1 MGLDIIGY
9 RDTSMAEVFGYYI
22 HVEAHLPGGCSI
34 LVSQP
39 VRSQLSVPVVR
50 TTLLIPWCSRNT
62 ESNSLMVLNLI
73 KSD

>member
-9 RDTSMAEVFGYYI
+9 RDTSMAEVLGYYI

-50 TTLLIPWCSRNT
+50 TTLLIP
-62 ESNSLMVLNLI
+62 
-73 KSD
+73 